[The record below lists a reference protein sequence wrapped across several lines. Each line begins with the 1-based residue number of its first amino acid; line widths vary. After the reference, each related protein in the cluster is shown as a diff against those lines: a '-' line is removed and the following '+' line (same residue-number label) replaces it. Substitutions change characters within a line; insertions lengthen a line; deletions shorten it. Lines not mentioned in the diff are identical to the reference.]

1 MTSPHELARER
12 YVNLATFKRSGD
24 EVKTPIWFAADP
36 QDPRRLWM
44 YTNGKSWKV
53 KRIRNNGRARVAA
66 CNARGGVH
74 GPWLDASARTESDE
88 RAIARAFD
96 LLIQKYGWQARL
108 LLIGSRLGNT
118 WKDRTVLEVKLA

>member
-1 MTSPHELARER
+1 MTPNEIARER

-53 KRIRNNGRARVAA
+53 KRIKNNGRARIAA

-74 GPWLDASARTESDE
+74 GPWLEARARIEGDTRGIE
-88 RAIARAFD
+88 RAYD
-96 LLIQKYGWQARL
+96 LLLQKYGWMARL
-108 LLIGSRLGNT
+108 ALLGSRIAGT
-118 WKDRTVLEVKLA
+118 RKDHAILEVTLA

>member
-1 MTSPHELARER
+1 MNPNELARER

-24 EVKTPIWFAADP
+24 EAKTPIWFASDP

-53 KRIRNNGRARVAA
+53 KRIRNDARARVAA
-66 CNARGGVH
+66 CDARGKVH
-74 GPWLDASARTESDE
+74 GPWLDAGARIASDE

-96 LLIQKYGWQARL
+96 LLLAKYGWQARL
-108 LLIGSRLGNT
+108 LLLGARVANT
-118 WKDRTVLEVKLA
+118 WKDRTVLEVTLA